1 MGKLWTDKAW
11 EDYLYWQKQDKKT
24 LAKINQ
30 LIRDIMRNG
39 NDGVG
44 KPEPLRGDFTGWW
57 SRHIDDKNRFIYR
70 LVNDNIEV
78 AQCRGHYHDK

>member
-70 LVNDNIEV
+70 LINDNIEV